1 MNDCGQDHPSA
12 SHVITLCCCHNQ
24 TPRVFH
30 DDISDDVYHLLEWG
44 SDGHRPVP
52 RMIELDPWWKH
63 NSEIASCTSLD
74 LPDAHDSAGTP
85 CAVTGNVSGS
95 AAGASAV
102 DVYAAEPLPPTQ
114 SAGKERSVSDGHVVS
129 VGSFT
134 KILSPGMRL
143 GWIEAAPALAQRIAQ
158 DGVLVSGG
166 GAAAFASEVVA
177 EVLASG
183 QQDAFLSQL
192 RVAYRDGCDAICDA
206 LDTAN
211 CFRFH
216 RPQGGYFVWI
226 QLPHGVTSDALLPLA
241 MTRGVTF
248 LPGSRCAVG
257 DGGGTACDQY
267 VRLCFAYEPV
277 ARIVKGVELLADAV
291 AEAQLALTPP

>member
-1 MNDCGQDHPSA
+1 M
-12 SHVITLCCCHNQ
+12 
-24 TPRVFH
+24 
-30 DDISDDVYHLLEWG
+30 YHLLEWG
-44 SDGHRPVP
+44 SDGHRPVQ
-52 RMIELDPWWKH
+52 RMIELDPWWKQ
-63 NSEIASCTSLD
+63 NNESAKCMSSGMSDTEASAETPND
-74 LPDAHDSAGTP
+74 VAG
-85 CAVTGNVSGS
+85 AIHGA

-102 DVYAAEPLPPTQ
+102 DVYAAEPPSLAQ
-114 SAGKERSVSDGHVVS
+114 SASKESSVSDGYVVS

-183 QQDAFLSQL
+183 QQDAFLAHL

-206 LDTAN
+206 LDAAK

-216 RPQGGYFVWI
+216 RPQGGYFVWV
-226 QLPHGVTSDALLPLA
+226 QLPHGVTADALLPLA
-241 MTRGVTF
+241 MARGVTF
-248 LPGSRCAVG
+248 LPGSRCAVE

-291 AEAQLALTPP
+291 AEAQLAQRALDKTNQCRTARI